1 MNGNYFKKRKIAF
14 GGACGG
20 LEGKNKEKQDS
31 RRLFSPPSKSVYTL
45 FLVYTLSGIYTISKG
60 QHLHCSA
67 LFTPQCMAAA
77 RAAQS
82 IPKYTEPSW
91 FRWVSDFVP
100 SHGTKFGSVTRN
112 QVGSVRRNQNLMI
125 GLCCFWKGNWVNY
138 RERLSGVSMQ

>member
-60 QHLHCSA
+60 QHLHCPPHNS
-67 LFTPQCMAAA
+67 
-77 RAAQS
+77 
-82 IPKYTEPSW
+82 
-91 FRWVSDFVP
+91 
-100 SHGTKFGSVTRN
+100 SH
-112 QVGSVRRNQNLMI
+112 
-125 GLCCFWKGNWVNY
+125 
-138 RERLSGVSMQ
+138 

>member
-60 QHLHCSA
+60 QHLHCRY
-67 LFTPQCMAAA
+67 M
-77 RAAQS
+77 
-82 IPKYTEPSW
+82 YTVLCGISLKQASV
-91 FRWVSDFVP
+91 FDF
-100 SHGTKFGSVTRN
+100 ST
-112 QVGSVRRNQNLMI
+112 
-125 GLCCFWKGNWVNY
+125 
-138 RERLSGVSMQ
+138 